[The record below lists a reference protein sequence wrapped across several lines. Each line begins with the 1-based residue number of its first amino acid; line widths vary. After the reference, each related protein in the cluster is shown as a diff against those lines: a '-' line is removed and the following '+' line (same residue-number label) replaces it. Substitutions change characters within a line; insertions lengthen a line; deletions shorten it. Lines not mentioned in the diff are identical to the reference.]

1 LELELEKQEQVLTPY
16 DNFVYALRAKET
28 KRQYPHRLDKFLV
41 FMGFKGTIEEKC
53 TKLYQLTKKNK
64 DPNVIQ
70 SYLIKFINY
79 QKQRIENNEISEG
92 TLVNYIKAI
101 KLFYSMNDIIIN
113 WKKIG
118 KGVPSERHNADD
130 RIPTMEEIK
139 KLLEHPDRRVKSIV
153 YTMLSAG
160 IRVGSWDHL
169 KWKHII
175 PMARNNVVIAAKII
189 LKNTKINNR
198 EYYSF
203 ITPEA
208 YNALKDWME
217 FRKLHGENVTGDSW
231 LMRDTWEKIDR
242 DHSHRI
248 GLAKYPKKFG
258 GMSIGNMIG
267 EAWRIQ
273 GVRDLLDPAKKIKRH
288 EFKSTHCFRKFF
300 ETKCQSKMN
309 HNHIKLLMDHSLG
322 ESQNYHRPTEQ
333 ELLDDYLNAVNNL
346 TINEEK
352 RLKMKVELLESEKT
366 NYEKLD
372 AKLDALQREFYK
384 NKVRMGWAGLT
395 KEDLTEEEIER
406 KVLERRAR
414 DKAIREYEKQILEEF
429 PYKK

>member
-1 LELELEKQEQVLTPY
+1 
-16 DNFVYALRAKET
+16 
-28 KRQYPHRLDKFLV
+28 
-41 FMGFKGTIEEKC
+41 
-53 TKLYQLTKKNK
+53 
-64 DPNVIQ
+64 
-70 SYLIKFINY
+70 
-79 QKQRIENNEISEG
+79 
-92 TLVNYIKAI
+92 
-101 KLFYSMNDIIIN
+101 
-113 WKKIG
+113 
-118 KGVPSERHNADD
+118 
-130 RIPTMEEIK
+130 
-139 KLLEHPDRRVKSIV
+139 
-153 YTMLSAG
+153 MLSAG

-248 GLAKYPKKFG
+248 GLATYTKKFG
-258 GMSIGNMIG
+258 GMSIGNIIG

>member
-1 LELELEKQEQVLTPY
+1 MELELEKQDEILTPY

-53 TKLYQLTKKNK
+53 TKLYEFTKKNN
-64 DPNVIQ
+64 DTIQ

-79 QKQRIENNEISEG
+79 QKKRIEDKEISEG

-118 KGVPSERHNADD
+118 KGMPAERHSADV
-130 RIPTMEEIK
+130 RIPTLEEVK
-139 KLLEHPDRRVKSIV
+139 KLLEHADRRIKPIV

-160 IRVGSWDHL
+160 FRVGSWDYL

-175 PMARNNVVIAAKII
+175 PMYRNNIVVAAKII
-189 LKNTKINNR
+189 LINTKIKNR
-198 EYYSF
+198 PYFSF

-208 YNALKDWME
+208 YNALKDWMD
-217 FRKLHGENVTGDSW
+217 FRKLHGEQVTDESW

-248 GLAKYPKKFG
+248 GLAKYPKKFNHIA
-258 GMSIGNMIG
+258 IGNMIG
-267 EAWRIQ
+267 EAWRVQ

-288 EFKSTHCFRKFF
+288 EFKATHCFRSYF
-300 ETKCQSKMN
+300 ETKCQLKMN
-309 HNHIKLLMDHSLG
+309 HNHIKMLMDHSFG

-333 ELLDDYLNAVNNL
+333 ELLDDYLNAVDSL
-346 TINEEK
+346 TFNQEFRLKNKIEVHEIEKSQLEAIAKDVAFLKRKYK
-352 RLKMKVELLESEKT
+352 RL
-366 NYEKLD
+366 
-372 AKLDALQREFYK
+372 
-384 NKVRMGWAGLT
+384 
-395 KEDLTEEEIER
+395 
-406 KVLERRAR
+406 RR
-414 DKAIREYEKQILEEF
+414 
-429 PYKK
+429 